1 LVAVAVAVA
10 LAVAVAMA
18 GSGRVLLAG
27 LPRWAVVVVAG
38 RGAVVRVTGRRA
50 LVVVAA
56 FRMRGLV
63 AVVRGAAV
71 RVSVPRQSG
80 RDVMPVADRAAAWRR
95 SLGRVVV
102 SLTFLVVVV
111 PVAVRDRRRL
121 GRRGGGRGR

>member
-63 AVVRGAAV
+63 AVVLGAAV

-80 RDVMPVADRAAAWRR
+80 RNVMPVADRAAAWRSLLLLGQPGRDGVPVSNGAAAWRR

-102 SLTFLVVVV
+102 SLTF
-111 PVAVRDRRRL
+111 
-121 GRRGGGRGR
+121 